1 MLIETSPKRGYAK
14 LAQSKRID
22 QALLSGGVTVHENL
36 CSISTLSTDYI
47 GFGIYDLVIGFVII
61 LHIHTSAPDAFCQC
75 ILPQVPLR

>member
-1 MLIETSPKRGYAK
+1 MQAAMIIKMMTMIMIETPPKSGHAK

-47 GFGIYDLVIGFVII
+47 VFGL
-61 LHIHTSAPDAFCQC
+61 L
-75 ILPQVPLR
+75 